1 MRPARRQGQPLDRRH
16 IPFGPQVDV
25 VRRRCGR
32 AVPIIGTLHGIGQFA
47 VDVHHPAQ
55 HTHPCRGFTEHGQLH
70 PTIVALAIGAE
81 DPGAGVGF
89 IGRLTDSEGA
99 GRERHVA
106 QVILG
111 THFHLT
117 AGERRENLVLVDR
130 GGRCDLA
137 LAQAFHVVGIHRQ
150 LVRHLVQH
158 TTGRRHLLI
167 VIRRVAF
174 DPVTPIVHLHSLPA
188 QPQGQQQPVIKKAE
202 GVGQRQPGETVL
214 GVIFRIKS
222 RRGSWRRRRRRMI
235 EVAG

>member
-25 VRRRCGR
+25 VRGRCGR
-32 AVPIIGTLHGIGQFA
+32 TVAIVGTPHGIGQLT

-55 HTHPCRGFTEHGQLH
+55 HTHPFRGFTEHGQLH
-70 PTIVALAIGAE
+70 TPVVALAIGAE

-111 THFHLT
+111 THFHLA
-117 AGERRENLVLVDR
+117 AGERRENLILVDR

-150 LVRHLVQH
+150 LIRHLVQH
-158 TTGRRHLLI
+158 TTGGRHLLL

-174 DPVTPIVHLHSLPA
+174 DPITPIVHLHPLPA
-188 QPQGQQQPVIKKAE
+188 QPQGQQQSVIKEAE
-202 GVGQRQPGETVL
+202 GVGQRQPRETVL
-214 GVIFRIKS
+214 GVILRIEP
-222 RRGSWRRRRRRMI
+222 RRGTWRGRRRRMI